1 MTTPHR
7 IILAWAIASAAL
19 VLFPRWEFELVRHPG
34 GTRVPAVFIDRSA
47 DGPLITERNLL
58 ERGWPQGYHA
68 PLWSAPRDSPIALPE
83 GMEWTGGEAGGFTT
97 GFRVDD
103 KRLGITLGCV
113 ALVALVALRFT
124 RSQPPS
130 DAPD

>member
-7 IILAWAIASAAL
+7 IILAWAVASAAL
-19 VLFPRWEFELVRHPG
+19 VLFPRWEFEVVTLG
-34 GTRVPAVFIDRSA
+34 GTRVPGAFIDIP
-47 DGPLITERNLL
+47 DGSPLTERDLR
-58 ERGWPQGYHA
+58 EQDWPQGYHA